1 MPVRILLV
9 DDHALV
15 RQGLHSLLAQ
25 EGFSV
30 VGEAADGLE
39 AMEKIRSL
47 SPDIVVMDIS
57 MPAQN
62 GLNVAREVHKFF
74 PQVKVILLSQH
85 TEDMYIADALE
96 ACVAAYVLKSQ
107 ASSDLVHA
115 IHQVSSGKV
124 YYSPDISASV
134 LAAYKAK
141 TDDKPD
147 SLTLRERQVLQLIAE
162 GKTTRDVA
170 SLLFISVKTAE
181 THRTRLMQKLD
192 IHETASLVRYA
203 IRRGLVQPYTR
214 PAIAWSPRHSS
225 RSGFHLTSIYSFF
238 LTAV

>member
-15 RQGLHSLLAQ
+15 RQGLRSLLAQ

-30 VGEAADGLE
+30 VGEASDGLE

-74 PQVKVILLSQH
+74 PHVKVILLSQH

-124 YYSPDISASV
+124 YYSPDISAAV

-203 IRRGLVQPYTR
+203 IRRGLVQP
-214 PAIAWSPRHSS
+214 
-225 RSGFHLTSIYSFF
+225 
-238 LTAV
+238 

>member
-15 RQGLHSLLAQ
+15 RQGLRSLLAQ

-39 AMEKIRSL
+39 AMEKIRAL

-203 IRRGLVQPYTR
+203 IRRGMVQP
-214 PAIAWSPRHSS
+214 
-225 RSGFHLTSIYSFF
+225 
-238 LTAV
+238 

>member
-1 MPVRILLV
+1 MSVRILLV

-15 RQGLHSLLAQ
+15 RQGLRSLLAQ

-107 ASSDLVHA
+107 ASSDLIHA

-124 YYSPDISASV
+124 YYSPDISAAV

-203 IRRGLVQPYTR
+203 IRRGLVQP
-214 PAIAWSPRHSS
+214 
-225 RSGFHLTSIYSFF
+225 
-238 LTAV
+238 

>member
-62 GLNVAREVHKFF
+62 GLNVAREVHKCF

-115 IHQVSSGKV
+115 IRQVSSGKV

-203 IRRGLVQPYTR
+203 IRRGLVQP
-214 PAIAWSPRHSS
+214 
-225 RSGFHLTSIYSFF
+225 
-238 LTAV
+238 

>member
-15 RQGLHSLLAQ
+15 RQGLRSLLIQ
-25 EGFSV
+25 EGLSV

-39 AMEKIRSL
+39 AIEKIRSL

-115 IHQVSSGKV
+115 IKQVSSGKV
-124 YYSPDISASV
+124 YYSPDISAAV

-141 TDDKPD
+141 LEDRPD
-147 SLTLRERQVLQLIAE
+147 ALTLRERQVLQLIAE
-162 GKTTRDVA
+162 GKSTRDVA

-203 IRRGLVQPYTR
+203 IRRGLVQP
-214 PAIAWSPRHSS
+214 
-225 RSGFHLTSIYSFF
+225 
-238 LTAV
+238 

>member
-1 MPVRILLV
+1 
-9 DDHALV
+9 
-15 RQGLHSLLAQ
+15 
-25 EGFSV
+25 
-30 VGEAADGLE
+30 
-39 AMEKIRSL
+39 MEKIRSL

-107 ASSDLVHA
+107 ASSDLIHA

-124 YYSPDISASV
+124 YYSPDISAAV

-203 IRRGLVQPYTR
+203 IRRGLVQP
-214 PAIAWSPRHSS
+214 
-225 RSGFHLTSIYSFF
+225 
-238 LTAV
+238 

>member
-15 RQGLHSLLAQ
+15 RQGLRSLLAQ

-39 AMEKIRSL
+39 AMEKVHSL

-192 IHETASLVRYA
+192 ITETASLVRYA
-203 IRRGLVQPYTR
+203 IRRGLVQP
-214 PAIAWSPRHSS
+214 
-225 RSGFHLTSIYSFF
+225 
-238 LTAV
+238 

>member
-47 SPDIVVMDIS
+47 SPDIVVMDIG

-203 IRRGLVQPYTR
+203 IRRGLVQP
-214 PAIAWSPRHSS
+214 
-225 RSGFHLTSIYSFF
+225 
-238 LTAV
+238 

>member
-15 RQGLHSLLAQ
+15 RQGLRSLLAQ

-30 VGEAADGLE
+30 VGDAADDRE
-39 AMEKIRSL
+39 AMDKVRSL

-192 IHETASLVRYA
+192 IHETATLVRYA
-203 IRRGLVQPYTR
+203 IRRGLVQP
-214 PAIAWSPRHSS
+214 
-225 RSGFHLTSIYSFF
+225 
-238 LTAV
+238 

>member
-1 MPVRILLV
+1 MSTRILLV

-15 RQGLHSLLAQ
+15 RQGLRSLLVQ
-25 EGFSV
+25 EGFTV

-39 AMEKIRSL
+39 AIEKVRAL
-47 SPDIVVMDIS
+47 LPEIVVMDIS

-62 GLNVAREVHKFF
+62 GLNVAREIHKSF
-74 PQVKVILLSQH
+74 PLVKVILLSQH

-115 IHQVSSGKV
+115 IQQVSSGKV

-141 TDDKPD
+141 SDDKPD
-147 SLTLRERQVLQLIAE
+147 ALTLRERQVLQLIAE
-162 GKTTRDVA
+162 GKSTRDVA

-203 IRRGLVQPYTR
+203 IRRGLVQP
-214 PAIAWSPRHSS
+214 
-225 RSGFHLTSIYSFF
+225 
-238 LTAV
+238 

>member
-1 MPVRILLV
+1 MSIRILLV

-15 RQGLHSLLAQ
+15 RQGLRSLLVQ

-39 AMEKIRSL
+39 AMEKIRAL
-47 SPDIVVMDIS
+47 SPEIVVMDIS
-57 MPAQN
+57 MPAQS

-96 ACVAAYVLKSQ
+96 ACVAAYVLKAQ

-115 IHQVSSGKV
+115 IQQVSAGKV
-124 YYSPDISASV
+124 YYSPDISAAV

-147 SLTLRERQVLQLIAE
+147 ALTLRERQVLQLIAE

-192 IHETASLVRYA
+192 IHETATLVRYA
-203 IRRGLVQPYTR
+203 IRRGLVQP
-214 PAIAWSPRHSS
+214 
-225 RSGFHLTSIYSFF
+225 
-238 LTAV
+238 

>member
-1 MPVRILLV
+1 MSTRILLV

-15 RQGLHSLLAQ
+15 RQGLRSLLVQ
-25 EGFSV
+25 EGFTV

-47 SPDIVVMDIS
+47 SPDIIVMDIS
-57 MPAQN
+57 MPSQS

-124 YYSPDISASV
+124 YYSPDISAAV

-203 IRRGLVQPYTR
+203 IRRGLVQP
-214 PAIAWSPRHSS
+214 
-225 RSGFHLTSIYSFF
+225 
-238 LTAV
+238 

>member
-62 GLNVAREVHKFF
+62 GLNVAREVHKCF

-162 GKTTRDVA
+162 GKTTSDVA

-203 IRRGLVQPYTR
+203 IRRGLVQP
-214 PAIAWSPRHSS
+214 
-225 RSGFHLTSIYSFF
+225 
-238 LTAV
+238 